1 MAKKQTF
8 EQSMQRL
15 EEIVRLLEK
24 GEASLEESLH
34 LFEEGAKLATALHT
48 QLDKAEQKVS
58 QMKAGP
64 DGAIQEEPFAVQ
76 EDA

>member
-24 GEASLEESLH
+24 GDAPLDESLH
-34 LFEEGAKLATALHT
+34 LFEEGAKLAALLHK
-48 QLDKAEQKVS
+48 QLDQAEQKVT
-58 QMKAGP
+58 QMMTAS
-64 DGAIQEEPFAVQ
+64 DGTVEEQPFVVQ

>member
-24 GEASLEESLH
+24 GDAPLDESLH
-34 LFEEGAKLATALHT
+34 LFEEGAKLAASLHT
-48 QLDKAEQKVS
+48 QLDKAEQKVM
-58 QMKAGP
+58 QMMAAP
-64 DGAIQEEPFAVQ
+64 DGSVAEEPFAVQ

>member
-24 GEASLEESLH
+24 GDAPLDESLH
-34 LFEEGAKLATALHT
+34 LFEEGAKLAVSLHT
-48 QLDKAEQKVS
+48 QLDKAEQKVT
-58 QMKAGP
+58 QMMTMS
-64 DGAIQEEPFAVQ
+64 DGTVEEQPFDVQ